1 MNLSEL
7 INEDQIIINIEVK
20 DKQDVLEA
28 LVRKIGSNVNSQ
40 EELIKDVLAREALV
54 STGLVNGIAI
64 PHAQSNQVNKAM
76 VAVATLSSD
85 IEWETIDGSNV
96 KVVILIVVPKNS
108 QQGEHLAILASLAE
122 NLTDDIVCGALIN
135 SQSKQEIVRILEG
148 K

>member
-122 NLTDDIVCGALIN
+122 NLTDDIVCEALIN